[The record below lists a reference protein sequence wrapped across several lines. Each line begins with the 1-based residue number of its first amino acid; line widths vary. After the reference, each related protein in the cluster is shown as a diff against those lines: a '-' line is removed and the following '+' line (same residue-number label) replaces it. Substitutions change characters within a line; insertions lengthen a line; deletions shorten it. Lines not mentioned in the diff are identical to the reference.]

1 MAALRKEC
9 TRYGVSLSL
18 TFSIDLANGLAAFK
32 ENCTPYSASGSC
44 VSLSLSMALS
54 LTHACSLALKCIDFR
69 NCVRAAKLSG
79 QVSGSMIVDG
89 SLRVQDLS

>member
-44 VSLSLSMALS
+44 VSLSLSMVPLS

-79 QVSGSMIVDG
+79 SMIVDG